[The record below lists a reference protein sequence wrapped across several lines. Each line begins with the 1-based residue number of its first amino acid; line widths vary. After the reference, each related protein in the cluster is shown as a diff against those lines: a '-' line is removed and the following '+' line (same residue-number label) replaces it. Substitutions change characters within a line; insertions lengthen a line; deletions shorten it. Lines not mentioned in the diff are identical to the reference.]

1 MDIFG
6 LLHSTDWHYA
16 VLVFVARLTDV
27 CLGTLRTIAIVH
39 GSTMMSFWLGFFES
53 AIWLAVISTVVQTVL
68 QQPLLGVVYA
78 FGFASGNLVGIKIEK
93 LIAMGHLILRI
104 ISRQNSQLIASNMRD
119 KGYRVTTFSGEGK
132 SGPVQELYVVCRR
145 KDLKRLLHTV
155 LMLDP
160 EAFYVTEQAGSV
172 SNVCRPI
179 MQPVTGWRAVFKKK

>member
-1 MDIFG
+1 MEIVG
-6 LLHSTDWHYA
+6 LFNSTDWYYA
-16 VLVFVARLTDV
+16 ILVFFARLTDV
-27 CLGTLRTIAIVH
+27 SLGTLRTIAIVH
-39 GSTMMSFWLGFFES
+39 GRTMLAFWLGFFES
-53 AIWLAVISTVVQTVL
+53 GIWLAVVSTIVQTVY

-78 FGFASGNLVGIKIEK
+78 FGFAGGNLVGIKIEK

-104 ISRQNSQLIASNMRD
+104 ISRQNSLLIASNMRD
-119 KGYRVTTFSGEGK
+119 RGYRVTTFAGEGK

-145 KDLKRLLHTV
+145 KDLRRLLQTV